1 MSEKPN
7 TNLYIVISR
16 TNRMAQ
22 NIFERFMSKSG
33 ITQDIAELHASDRM
47 IHLKNGRIFI
57 FVSEIEFYDYRYDS
71 ICANFMPDLE
81 FEDKFLKED

>member
-7 TNLYIVISR
+7 TNLYIIISR

-22 NIFERFMSKSG
+22 NIFERFMTKSG
-33 ITQDIAELHASDRM
+33 IAQDIAELHVSER
-47 IHLKNGRIFI
+47 IIYLKDGRIFI

-81 FEDKFLKED
+81 FEDTFLKED